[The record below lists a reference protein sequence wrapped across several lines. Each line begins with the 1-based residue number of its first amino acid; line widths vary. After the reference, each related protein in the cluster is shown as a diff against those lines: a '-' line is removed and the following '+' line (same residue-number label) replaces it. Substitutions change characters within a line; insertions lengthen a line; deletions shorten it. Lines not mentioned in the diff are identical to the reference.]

1 MRFSVVI
8 PVYNVASYLTGC
20 VNSVLSNQESD
31 YEIILVDDGST
42 DERSGPLCDVLAAKA
57 PTGSMSF
64 IKRIAAWVELAT
76 PAWKQH
82 RGSIYFF
89 WTETIPS
96 PLMPCPF

>member
-8 PVYNVASYLTGC
+8 PVYNVASYLTGR

-42 DERSGPLCDVLAAKA
+42 DERSGPLFVMYWPPKR

-96 PLMPCPF
+96 PP

>member
-42 DERSGPLCDVLAAKA
+42 DERSGPLL
-57 PTGSMSF
+57 SL
-64 IKRIAAWVELAT
+64 IHI
-76 PAWKQH
+76 
-82 RGSIYFF
+82 
-89 WTETIPS
+89 
-96 PLMPCPF
+96 

>member
-20 VNSVLSNQESD
+20 VNSVLSNQESG
-31 YEIILVDDGST
+31 YEIILVDDG
-42 DERSGPLCDVLAAKA
+42 PQMNAAVLFATYWPPKR